1 MVRDEQKLA
10 SDVQVE
16 ALYLSRPGT
25 TNLVGLP
32 IRLNPILK
40 CGQIKKKRVN
50 LQLCKTPD
58 FLKRFVYW
66 SAS

>member
-1 MVRDEQKLA
+1 MVRDEWKLA

-16 ALYLSRPGT
+16 VLYLSLPGI
-25 TNLVGLP
+25 TNLAGLP

-40 CGQIKKKRVN
+40 CGQIKKKVAT
-50 LQLCKTPD
+50 CD
-58 FLKRFVYW
+58 FLKRVVYW